1 MRDLPNVYAGGLDRA
16 SHRRKDATWLAA
28 QLEHAGTRFVPVWQA
43 RNLVRG
49 ADGLAP
55 RAVLLE
61 RADYAP
67 DGQVVLLGVGGEHA
81 YFAVDLSHL
90 DEPLARLPALAGS
103 EFVDLRRV
111 GPLLPRDESALLAYA
126 RGILY
131 WHQRHRH
138 CAVCGAPSLMADAGH
153 MRRCTDAACNATHF
167 PRTDPAVIML
177 VTDGSRCLLGRQPTW
192 SPGMHSTLAGFVE
205 PGESLEEAVA
215 REVREE
221 AGIAVTDIV
230 YHSSQPWPFPSS
242 LMLGFSARAVTRA
255 LAMAGSELEHA
266 AWYER
271 DWIRAHTDDGDFR
284 LPRKDSV
291 ARRLIE
297 DWLNRSASAAP
308 P

>member
-1 MRDLPNVYAGGLDRA
+1 MRDQLNVYAGGLDRA
-16 SHRRKDATWLAA
+16 THRRKDAAWLVA

-43 RNLVRG
+43 QNLVIG

-61 RADYAP
+61 RAQFVPEGD
-67 DGQVVLLGVGGEHA
+67 VVLLGLAGDHA
-81 YFAVDLSHL
+81 YFAIDLSHR
-90 DEPLARLPALAGS
+90 DEPLARLPAPAES
-103 EFVDLRRV
+103 EFIDLRRV

-126 RGILY
+126 RGMVY

-138 CAVCGAPSLMADAGH
+138 CAVCGAPTLMADAGH
-153 MRRCTDAACNATHF
+153 MRRCTDVACNATHF

-192 SPGMHSTLAGFVE
+192 PAGMHSTLAGFVE
-205 PGESLEEAVA
+205 PGESLEEAVV

-221 AGIAVTDIV
+221 TGIAVTDIV

-242 LMLGFSARAVTRA
+242 LMLGFTARAVTPELR
-255 LAMAGSELEHA
+255 LAGSELEHA

-271 DWIRAHTDDGDFR
+271 AWIRTHTDDDEFR
-284 LPRKDSV
+284 LPRRDSV

-297 DWLNRSASAAP
+297 DWLKNP
-308 P
+308 

>member
-1 MRDLPNVYAGGLDRA
+1 MRDLPNFYAGGLDRVA
-16 SHRRKDATWLAA
+16 HRRKDTAWLAA

-43 RNLVRG
+43 RNLVLG

-61 RADYAP
+61 RAQFVP
-67 DGQVVLLGVGGEHA
+67 DGDVVLLGLAGDHA
-81 YFAVDLSHL
+81 YFAIDLSHR
-90 DEPLARLPALAGS
+90 DEPLAKLPAPPGS
-103 EFVDLRRV
+103 EFIDLRRV

-126 RGILY
+126 RGMVH
-131 WHQRHRH
+131 WHRRHRH

-177 VTDGSRCLLGRQPTW
+177 VTDGTRCLLGQQPTW
-192 SPGMHSTLAGFVE
+192 PSGMHSTLAGFVE

-221 AGIAVTDIV
+221 TGVAVTDIV

-242 LMLGFSARAVTRA
+242 LMLGFTARAVTHELA
-255 LAMAGSELEHA
+255 LAGSELEHA

-271 DWIRAHTDDGDFR
+271 DWIVGHTDDDEFR
-284 LPRKDSV
+284 LPRRDSV

-297 DWLNRSASAAP
+297 DWLKSP
-308 P
+308 